1 MATMQQQMG
10 SAKESAGSAIDLART
25 SIAPRA
31 FNVGPPNYYTQTSF
45 VKKLDVV
52 ANITVNDNLANGATS
67 IQNSTGEK
75 ISTQTGVIV
84 WLVNRGCSSIYR
96 MGIVAAQSVAND
108 ANGSARGMYIFH
120 WLGQGVVGA
129 QTLTYN
135 NALAVPYNSTN
146 PADVIKISPDLGQQF
161 SRTRLFAGDLR
172 VICDTIPIG
181 LTALNG
187 VFSAGSFVDI
197 RDIIQTLEGSN
208 TANCF
213 DPGDLVQQSVT
224 SKDGIKEVSV
234 MQGIVSLVGSDI
246 PPNYTPPD
254 QDPTDAPNSGFSS
267 FLFGT
272 TLNSTVVVGGST
284 YLNFAGGNGVVNNNN
299 TNTMAALST
308 FYHFEGWCSP
318 WGTTMVDT
326 AFANVALNQG
336 VAGSVTNLYNGQTAL
351 DLNINGVY
359 DFRVQVG
366 VAGWNT
372 TVIAANSYPGA
383 PAFPIEAGNPYLIT
397 NLTVIPGAG
406 SASNTIASQILAGGP
421 NTVRLS
427 LVHMYV
433 SCTSGN
439 PTPNF
444 AYACQYQTVIE
455 EQALV
460 IAPDQ
465 LATNNGAVSILCIE
479 SSPKMY
485 IQNFTG
491 GVTAAANAGIR
502 SSTVQGMY
510 LGTAITV
517 RTTNYAGATNW
528 PGAWVQIGTVN
539 VQVRARNLYQDGEIG
554 PVRVIRWDSLSDNQ
568 QIKVD
573 GVLKVQCIPEG
584 TLAPFVQNASMYSE
598 TAHNL
603 NAITFLAELYNG
615 ESPIRRNW
623 TGKAYDE
630 FMRTVFPTLSP
641 DLIVQW
647 NSPKL
652 EGIAMAGGFFRDLWD
667 KVKTGAKAVARSV
680 LPGLAER
687 TAEGFVPGSGALA
700 KRATSGILDLVGAK
714 GQFRAG
720 AQMAGSYK
728 GKKRG
733 RKPKRRAGSATGSAR
748 LSAKSLSALMGRHRS
763 VSQAPTAVSKAGS
776 RGKFSRRSR
785 SHSSRASSA
794 TKRSKGRKGRKP
806 RKMRAG
812 AQMAAKFRRSKSRS
826 HSGSRAS
833 KRSGKSKSS
842 FRSKS
847 SRARSM
853 PRDSKGHFIKRR

>member
-10 SAKESAGSAIDLART
+10 SQKESSGSAIDLART

-67 IQNSTGEK
+67 IQQSTGEK
-75 ISTQTGVIV
+75 VSTQTGVIV

-96 MGIVAAQSVAND
+96 MGIVAAQSVSNA
-108 ANGSARGMYIFH
+108 ANGAGRGMNFEQAA
-120 WLGQGVVGA
+120 GQGAPGSIV
-129 QTLTYN
+129 LTWN
-135 NALAVPYNSTN
+135 NAMAVPYNSTN

-254 QDPTDAPNSGFSS
+254 QDPTDAPNAGFSS
-267 FLFGT
+267 FLGT
-272 TLNSTVVVGGST
+272 AYVNNPATTSGVTGVGG
-284 YLNFAGGNGVVNNNN
+284 FAAGG
-299 TNTMAALST
+299 TY
-308 FYHFEGWCSP
+308 YHYEGWVSP
-318 WGTTMVDT
+318 WGTTLQDTNIANQNFAGGSILSSTGSAMVH
-326 AFANVALNQG
+326 
-336 VAGSVTNLYNGQTAL
+336 NLYNAQSAI
-351 DLNINGVY
+351 DLNINGVF
-359 DFRVQVG
+359 DVRAQVFING
-366 VAGWNT
+366 FSQANTPLYGNGTIVNTASVAVGYPNAPNAGYLGIVPVAG
-372 TVIAANSYPGA
+372 G
-383 PAFPIEAGNPYLIT
+383 F
-397 NLTVIPGAG
+397 
-406 SASNTIASQILAGGP
+406 

-427 LVHMYV
+427 MCHMYC

-439 PTPNF
+439 SNANL
-444 AYACQYQTVIE
+444 AYAVTYQTVIE
-455 EQALV
+455 ENSTIVPGDYLV
-460 IAPDQ
+460 ASAGN
-465 LATNNGAVSILCIE
+465 LLCVLE
-479 SSPKMY
+479 SSPKMF

-491 GVTAAANAGIR
+491 GVATTNGE
-502 SSTVQGMY
+502 SFSQVQGMY
-510 LGTAITV
+510 LGTFILV
-517 RTTNYAGATNW
+517 RTTNFGNNAPNIPQAT
-528 PGAWVQIGTVN
+528 VQIGQIN
-539 VQVRARNLYQDGEIG
+539 IQVRARNLYQDGEIG

-652 EGIAMAGGFFRDLWD
+652 EGIAMAGGFFGDLWN
-667 KVKTGAKAVARSV
+667 KIKSGAKTAARTF

-687 TAEGFVPGSGALA
+687 TAEGFVPGSGTLA

-728 GKKRG
+728 KKRG
-733 RKPKRRAGSATGSAR
+733 RKPKRKTGSAAGSSR

-776 RGKFSRRSR
+776 RGKYSRR

-826 HSGSRAS
+826 HSGSCAS
-833 KRSGKSKSS
+833 KKSGRSKAS
-842 FRSKS
+842 FRSRS

>member
-1 MATMQQQMG
+1 MVFEKMMQESG
-10 SAKESAGSAIDLART
+10 KKESYGSAIDLART

-52 ANITVNDNLANGATS
+52 ANITVNDNLANGTQS
-67 IQNSTGEK
+67 INQSFTERV
-75 ISTQTGVIV
+75 STQTGVIV
-84 WLVNRGCSSIYR
+84 WLVNRGCASIYR
-96 MGIVAAQSVAND
+96 MGIVPTGTIVN
-108 ANGSARGMYIFH
+108 NGVTLGGLNNGGRRGMNPPR
-120 WLGQGVVGA
+120 WAGNASPGA
-129 QTLTYN
+129 IVLTWA
-135 NALAVPYNSTN
+135 NAMAVPYNSTT
-146 PADVIKISPDLGQQF
+146 PADTIKVSPDLGQQF

-246 PPNYTPPD
+246 PPDYTPPD
-254 QDPTDAPNSGFSS
+254 QDPTDTINAGFQSFTYGSNTVTTSAGQTYASS
-267 FLFGT
+267 
-272 TLNSTVVVGGST
+272 S
-284 YLNFAGGNGVVNNNN
+284 NGVFNG
-299 TNTMAALST
+299 TNPATQFPAAGQ
-308 FYHFEGWCSP
+308 FFNFEGWASP
-318 WGTTMVDT
+318 WGTQMKDN
-326 AFANVALNQG
+326 AMAGQNAG
-336 VAGSVTNLYNGQTAL
+336 VVPGSGGGVTNIWTPTTAI
-351 DLNINGVY
+351 DLNINGVL
-359 DFRVQVG
+359 DFRVQVTVLG
-366 VAGWNT
+366 LSSNNQLTYLT
-372 TVIAANSYPGA
+372 TVGTNPVAVVGVN
-383 PAFPIEAGNPYLIT
+383 GNLY
-397 NLTVIPGAG
+397 
-406 SASNTIASQILAGGP
+406 TI
-421 NTVRLS
+421 VLS
-427 LVHMYV
+427 LSHMYC
-433 SCTSGN
+433 SCTSAN
-439 PTPNF
+439 PLPDL
-444 AYACQYQTVIE
+444 AYGVSYQTVE
-455 EQALV
+455 ENATTTIDVNETVSALGTGG
-460 IAPDQ
+460 IQ
-465 LATNNGAVSILCIE
+465 LILE
-479 SSPKMY
+479 SSPKMF

-491 GVTAAANAGIR
+491 GTSTLYANSFGGLGDTAF
-502 SSTVQGMY
+502 GMY

-517 RTTNYAGATNW
+517 KTCNYGTVASNNGAI
-528 PGAWVQIGTVN
+528 AQIGTVN
-539 VQVRARNLYQDGEIG
+539 VQIRARNLYQNGEIG

-652 EGIAMAGGFFRDLWD
+652 EGIATAAGSFWGGLWD
-667 KVKTGAKAVARSV
+667 KIKSGAKALAPVAAKALVSSRLGPEAGDMASKAV
-680 LPGLAER
+680 
-687 TAEGFVPGSGALA
+687 SG
-700 KRATSGILDLVGAK
+700 LVGSR
-714 GQFRAG
+714 GQFGAHGQMAG
-720 AQMAGSYK
+720 QFGAMGQMAGSYR

-733 RKPKRRAGSATGSAR
+733 RKPKRKAGSKAGST
-748 LSAKSLSALMGRHRS
+748 LSKKSLSLLEGRHRS
-763 VSQAPTAVSKAGS
+763 VSQAPTVVSKAGS

-794 TKRSKGRKGRKP
+794 TKRRGRKGRKGRKG
-806 RKMRAG
+806 KAAG
-812 AQMAAKFRRSKSRS
+812 GFCAGQMAGKFRRSRSRS

-833 KRSGKSKSS
+833 SKRSARTKSS

-853 PRDSKGHFIKRR
+853 PRDSKGHFVKRR